1 VNWRKLRTFL
11 LTVLV
16 LCIIPATRY
25 YQIDVPL
32 LRFLRSSSRID
43 PLSLHLAGEFVE
55 NNLGTEQEPDGSVT
69 VRMIAEQYLFIPHCI
84 LVPVGVPVHL
94 RITSADAVH
103 SLTFDGTGYAVKVL
117 PGTISEAQLQFSRVG
132 EYKTACREFC
142 GAGHYAM
149 RSELKVVPREQFPAL
164 RPEERGNCAAAST
177 LLLRPRDNPA
187 DGIPS
192 YITWTPETIAAASRG
207 DAFRGMLLAR
217 RCDHC
222 HGAEG
227 FSAEASTPNLA
238 SLDKLAI
245 WKQLQDFRSHKRS
258 SRAMEP
264 IAESLSSRDVAD
276 VVAYYSKLPVFKD
289 PQDNRSFPQSRPD
302 PVRAAIASRLIAFGD
317 GERGIPPCQACHGPV
332 AFRPGV
338 PSLANQNADYILN
351 QLEAFANRT
360 RANDINEPMR
370 IISALLT
377 EDERHALAAY
387 YGSGL
392 GLEPAST
399 TVPR

>member
-1 VNWRKLRTFL
+1 MNWRKLRTVL

-32 LRFLRSSSRID
+32 LRFLRGSSRVD

-55 NNLGTEQEPDGSVT
+55 NNLGTEQEADGSVT

-103 SLTFDGTGYAVKVL
+103 SLTFDGTQYAVKVL
-117 PGTISEAQLQFSRVG
+117 PGTISEAQLQFYRVG

-164 RPEERGNCAAAST
+164 RPGERGNCDAFSLEA
-177 LLLRPRDNPA
+177 RDNPA

-238 SLDKLAI
+238 SLDRLAV
-245 WKQLQDFRSHKRS
+245 WKQLQDFRSYKRS

-264 IAESLSSRDVAD
+264 IAASLSSRDVAD

-289 PQDNRSFPQSRPD
+289 LQDNRSFPQSRPD

-317 GERGIPPCQACHGPV
+317 GGRGIPPCQACHGPV

-338 PSLANQNADYILN
+338 PSLTNQNADYVLN
-351 QLEAFANRT
+351 QLEAFANGS